1 MATPRYQD
9 IEKNPKY
16 QQLVHERL
24 TFGWTLSI
32 VMLVIYLGFIL
43 VIGYAP
49 GLLGARMGDGVMT
62 VGIPVGILV
71 IVSAFVL
78 VGIYVVRANAT
89 YDSLIRDIVRES
101 R

>member
-1 MATPRYQD
+1 MAIPRYED

-32 VMLVIYLGFIL
+32 IMLIIYLGFIL

-49 GLLGARMGDGVMT
+49 GVLGIRMGSGVMT
-62 VGIPVGILV
+62 VGIPVGVLV
-71 IVSAFVL
+71 IISAFVL
-78 VGIYVVRANAT
+78 VGIYVMRANAT
-89 YDSLIRDIVRES
+89 YDSMIRQIIEES